1 MQPPRLIG
9 SGTDYLQVA
18 SYWSEKYLSRH
29 VRNSYR
35 YFSTAAL
42 IYAYT
47 TGVWV
52 EGFDYIAVKVD
63 EVWFTTKGYK
73 YRFRTLLDF
82 REEQVEIITLQE
94 LKELV
99 KKRTISINTMEY
111 KSLREKRID
120 MAKFNQFICE
130 LPRLNITDVIP
141 L

>member
-1 MQPPRLIG
+1 MQPPRLVG
-9 SGTDYLQVA
+9 SSRDGTYDA
-18 SYWSEKYLSRH
+18 NYWLPKYASRH
-29 VRNSYR
+29 NRNSYKHLP
-35 YFSTAAL
+35 TGAH

-63 EVWFTTKGYK
+63 NVWFTTKGYK

-82 REEQVEIITLQE
+82 REEQVETITLQE

-130 LPRLNITDVIP
+130 LPRLKITDVIP